1 MLFNKYEQRNDTTNV
16 KKLTQETER
25 IEQYFS
31 QTHNVA
37 TEHLESRRGE
47 SSSIVY
53 CASQRIKDLH
63 VEEGKAGERA
73 ERLDAKFFNEELAN
87 EAEKERVE
95 HEFAP
100 KIKELEPC
108 PEKIKRHYRSPR
120 KTSQKKTKKKKQL
133 SLETEI
139 SEELGLEAEL
149 DDKKTR
155 KTPSGTDHSQM
166 VH

>member
-1 MLFNKYEQRNDTTNV
+1 MLSNKYEQTNDTTNV

-100 KIKELEPC
+100 KNERAGALSGKDKEKLQIAKENV
-108 PEKIKRHYRSPR
+108 
-120 KTSQKKTKKKKQL
+120 TKKK
-133 SLETEI
+133 
-139 SEELGLEAEL
+139 
-149 DDKKTR
+149 
-155 KTPSGTDHSQM
+155 PSYLWRQRS
-166 VH
+166 VRSSA